1 MITISGK
8 YASADVYV
16 AGFDTLDSAS
26 YGQIVQLLSVPC
38 MKGSKIAIMPDVH
51 AGVGCVVGYTQTVTD
66 TIVPNLV
73 GVDVACGMLV
83 CKVF

>member
-1 MITISGK
+1 MPMITISGK

-51 AGVGCVVGYTQTVTD
+51 AGIGACVGLPTVNKNFHKIHQNLTKFTS
-66 TIVPNLV
+66 TIL
-73 GVDVACGMLV
+73 
-83 CKVF
+83 